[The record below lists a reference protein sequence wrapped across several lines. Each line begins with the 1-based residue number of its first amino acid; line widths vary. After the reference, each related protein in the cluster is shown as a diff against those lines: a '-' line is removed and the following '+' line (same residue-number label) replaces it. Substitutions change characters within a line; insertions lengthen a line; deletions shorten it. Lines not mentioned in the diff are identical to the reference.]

1 MKRERRRSLDD
12 TATLRA
18 LVGTVREGIYST
30 DQQGRILDC
39 NPAFLQL
46 LGVASREELAA
57 YKASDLMVDPGVR
70 DREHDLIARDG
81 GVREF
86 EFRLRRPDGRILTV
100 LDSCTVVRDPKTQ
113 ELHFHGILIDITERK
128 EAEDALRRKQ
138 EELRLTVAALKASE
152 ERYTLA
158 VAGANDGIW
167 DWEPGAERMYLSP
180 RWKEMLGYAAEEVAE
195 RADAWFSRVH
205 PDDQDTLRCALEEHL
220 RGATPLFQHEHR
232 IQHRD
237 GSYVWVLARG
247 LAVRERGAAATR
259 MAGSLTDITER
270 KRAEQQLQ
278 HDAFHD
284 ALTELPNR
292 GLFDD
297 LLGRAVGKLRRQSD
311 YLFAVLYLDLDRF
324 RVLNE
329 SLGHRLGDQLL
340 VAVAKRLQTC
350 IRPGDTAARLGGDE
364 FVILLDALKEPAD
377 ATRVAE
383 RIQRELSRPYQ
394 LGGQEAFTTASIGIA
409 LSAPAYERPEQL
421 LRDADLALYRAKAL
435 GKARS
440 EVFDRGMHA
449 LAVAQ
454 LELETDLRRALE
466 REEFRVHYQPIVAV
480 DSGRVLGFEALA
492 RWQHPSRG
500 LLQPASFI
508 AAAEE
513 TGLMIPLGRW
523 VLQEACRTLHEVNTS
538 RPGEPPLAVNVNI
551 SPRQF
556 RQDDLVDQ
564 VRAVLEETGLPPGC
578 LRLEITEGT
587 VMEHAEPAMATLAE
601 LRALGVQVHLDD
613 FGTGYSSL
621 SYLPRFQIDTL
632 KIDRSFVS
640 GLGGQDENAE
650 IVGVIVTLAHNL
662 GLEVIA
668 EGVETAEQLAM
679 LRDLRCGQV
688 QGYFFSRPVA
698 AEDVPGLLAA
708 AHAAN

>member
-30 DQQGRILDC
+30 DRQGRILDC
-39 NPAFLQL
+39 NPAFLHL
-46 LGVASREELAA
+46 FGVATLEELGNCRVP
-57 YKASDLMVDPGVR
+57 DLMVDPGLR
-70 DREHDLIARDG
+70 NLEHDLIARDG

-100 LDSCTVVRDPKTQ
+100 LDSCTAVRDPKTQ
-113 ELHFHGILIDITERK
+113 EQHYHGILIDITERK
-128 EAEDALRRKQ
+128 EAEETLRRKQ
-138 EELRLTVAALKASE
+138 EELRSTVAALRASE

-158 VAGANDGIW
+158 AAGANDGIW

-180 RWKEMLGYAAEEVAE
+180 RWKEMLGYAAAEVE
-195 RADAWFSRVH
+195 DRADEWFSRVH
-205 PDDQDTLRCALEEHL
+205 ADEQDTLRCALDEHL
-220 RGATPLFQHEHR
+220 RGATPLFEHEHR
-232 IQHRD
+232 IQHKD
-237 GSYVWVLARG
+237 GSYRWVLARG
-247 LAVRERGAAATR
+247 LAVRDRSGAFTR

-270 KRAEQQLQ
+270 KRAELQLQ

-297 LLGRAVGKLRRQSD
+297 LLGRSVGKLRRQPD

-329 SLGHRLGDQLL
+329 SLGHSHGDQLL

-350 IRPGDTAARLGGDE
+350 IRPGDTAAHLGGDE
-364 FVILLDALKEPAD
+364 FGVLLDGLKEPAD
-377 ATRVAE
+377 ATLVAE
-383 RIQRELSRPYQ
+383 RIQRELSLPYV
-394 LGGQEAFTTASIGIA
+394 LGGQEVFTTASIGIA

-440 EVFDRGMHA
+440 EVFNLGMHA

-466 REEFRVHYQPIVAV
+466 REEFRVYYQPIVAL
-480 DSGRVLGFEALA
+480 DSGSVVGFEALA
-492 RWQHPSRG
+492 RWQHPVRG
-500 LLQPASFI
+500 LLEPAAFI

-513 TGLMIPLGRW
+513 TGFIIPLGRW
-523 VLQEACRTLHEVNTS
+523 VLQEACRTVQALNAS
-538 RPGEPPLAVNVNI
+538 RPGKPALAVNVNL

-556 RQDDLVDQ
+556 RQPDLVDQ
-564 VRAVLEETGLPPGC
+564 VRAVLDETGLPPAC

-587 VMEHAEPAMATLAE
+587 VMEHAEPAMATLAS
-601 LRALGVQVHLDD
+601 LRTLGVQVHLDD

-621 SYLPRFQIDTL
+621 SYLPRFEIDTL
-632 KIDRSFVS
+632 KIDRSFVNDMA
-640 GLGGQDENAE
+640 GRGENAE

-662 GLEVIA
+662 GLQVIA
-668 EGVETAEQLAM
+668 EGVETPEQLAM

-688 QGYFFSRPVA
+688 QGYLFSRPVA
-698 AEDVPGLLAA
+698 ADEMPGLLTAVPA
-708 AHAAN
+708 TN

>member
-1 MKRERRRSLDD
+1 M
-12 TATLRA
+12 
-18 LVGTVREGIYST
+18 REGIYSS
-30 DQQGRILDC
+30 DEQGHILDC
-39 NPAFLQL
+39 NPAFLQM
-46 LGVASREELAA
+46 LGVSTLEELAGCA
-57 YKASDLMVDPGVR
+57 ASDLMVDPGAR
-70 DREHDLIARDG
+70 ELEHDLIARDG

-100 LDSCTVVRDPKTQ
+100 LDSCTVARNPKTQ
-113 ELHFHGILIDITERK
+113 ERHFHGILIDITERK
-128 EAEDALRRKQ
+128 ETEQALQRKQ
-138 EELRLTVAALKASE
+138 EELRVSVAALKASE

-167 DWEPGAERMYLSP
+167 DWVPGAEAMYLSP
-180 RWKEMLGYAAEEVAE
+180 RWKEMLGYAEGEVE
-195 RADAWFSRVH
+195 DRADAWFSRVH
-205 PDDQDTLRCALEEHL
+205 PDDQDTLRCAFDEHL
-220 RGATPLFQHEHR
+220 RGATPLFEHEHR

-247 LAVRERGAAATR
+247 LAVRERGRPATR
-259 MAGSLTDITER
+259 IAGSLTDITER
-270 KRAEQQLQ
+270 KRAELQLQ

-297 LLGRAVGKLRRQSD
+297 LLGRSVGKLRRQPD

-329 SLGHRLGDQLL
+329 SLGHRHGDQLL
-340 VAVAKRLQTC
+340 VAVAKRLQKC
-350 IRPGDTAARLGGDE
+350 IRPGDTAAHLGGDE
-364 FVILLDALKEPAD
+364 FGILLDGLKEPAD
-377 ATRVAE
+377 ATLVAD
-383 RIQRELSRPYQ
+383 RIHRELSLPYL
-394 LGGQEAFTTASIGIA
+394 LGGQEVFTTVSIGIA

-440 EVFDRGMHA
+440 EVFNLGMHA

-466 REEFRVHYQPIVAV
+466 REEFRVYYQPIVAM
-480 DSGRVLGFEALA
+480 DSGTVVGFEALA
-492 RWQHPSRG
+492 RWQHPARG
-500 LLQPASFI
+500 LLEPAAFI

-513 TGLMIPLGRW
+513 TGFILPLGRW
-523 VLQEACRTLHEVNTS
+523 VLHEACRMLQAVNAS
-538 RPGEPPLAVNVNI
+538 RPGEPPLAVNVNL

-556 RQDDLVDQ
+556 RQPDVVDE
-564 VRAVLEETGLPPGC
+564 VRQVLEETGLPPAC

-587 VMEHAEPAMATLAE
+587 VMEHAEPAMATLAA
-601 LRALGVQVHLDD
+601 LRTLGVQVHLDD

-621 SYLPRFQIDTL
+621 SYLPRFDIDTL

-640 GLGGQDENAE
+640 DMAARGDNAE

-662 GLEVIA
+662 GLQVIA
-668 EGVETAEQLAM
+668 EGVETPEQLEM
-679 LRDLRCGQV
+679 LRDLKCGQV
-688 QGYFFSRPVA
+688 QGFLFSRPVA
-698 AEDVPGLLAA
+698 AEDVPGLLAT
-708 AHAAN
+708 AHATH